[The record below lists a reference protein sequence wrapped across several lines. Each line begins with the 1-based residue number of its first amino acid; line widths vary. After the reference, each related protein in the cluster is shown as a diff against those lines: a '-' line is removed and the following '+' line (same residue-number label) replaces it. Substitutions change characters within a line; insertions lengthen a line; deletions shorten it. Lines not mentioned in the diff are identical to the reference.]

1 MTRHRG
7 IRHGA
12 ADDQERFHAPRNHG
26 IPADIKHAVKTGFLE
41 KLASKL
47 DRLDPAE
54 VQKIVGR
61 LIQEKGFL
69 QNVFEALQE
78 GVILLDSQGVILFV
92 NRPAAAFFG
101 LDPDKALGMPLA
113 SQARGLDW
121 ETLMRPGHSIHR
133 DLEVLYPEKR
143 LLNFYLAP
151 IGGSG
156 REEVL
161 GHVMLVRDL
170 TRTRAEAEETLESEK
185 LNALTLLAAGVA
197 HEIGNPLNAI
207 DIHMQLVE
215 RHLRR
220 LPEKDRA
227 AIEADV
233 ATTRSEIRRL
243 DAILKQFLQAV
254 RPTVPRRERHDL
266 HTLLRDSLKLMEA
279 ELGSRGVTVALE
291 FAEGMP
297 HALVD
302 GAQFHQAFYNL
313 IRNAHQALPAEG
325 GRITVRTRFNDYEL
339 EVSVEDNGSGIS
351 PEQMG
356 VLFEP
361 YRSTKPGGN
370 GLGLLIVRRIVREH
384 GGEISIESREGKGTE
399 VVIRLPRTERH
410 VRLIG
415 THDPVIDLN

>member
-1 MTRHRG
+1 
-7 IRHGA
+7 
-12 ADDQERFHAPRNHG
+12 
-26 IPADIKHAVKTGFLE
+26 VKTGFLE

-47 DRLDPAE
+47 DRLDSTE
-54 VQKIVGR
+54 VQRIVGR

-69 QNVFEALQE
+69 ENVFEALQE
-78 GVILLDSQGVILFV
+78 GVVLLDSKGVVLFV
-92 NRPAAAFFG
+92 NRSAAAFFG
-101 LDPDKALGMPLA
+101 LDAGKAVGMPLA

-133 DLEVLYPEKR
+133 DLEVFYPERR

-151 IGGSG
+151 IGGVG
-156 REEVL
+156 DHNDAL
-161 GHVMLVRDL
+161 GYVMLVRDL

-207 DIHMQLVE
+207 DIHMQLAE
-215 RHLRR
+215 RHLQQ
-220 LPEKDRA
+220 LPESDRKTLEGDMVT
-227 AIEADV
+227 I
-233 ATTRSEIRRL
+233 RNEIRRL

-266 HTLLRDSLKLMEA
+266 HTLLRDTLKLLEA
-279 ELGSRGVTVALE
+279 ELGSRGITVELE

-297 HALVD
+297 AALVD
-302 GAQFHQAFYNL
+302 EGQFHQAFYNL
-313 IRNAHQALPAEG
+313 IRNAYQALPAQS
-325 GRITVRTRFNDYEL
+325 GRITVRTRFNDYEWII
-339 EVSVEDNGSGIS
+339 SVEDNGIGIS

-361 YRSTKPGGN
+361 YHSNKPGGN

-384 GGEISIESREGKGTE
+384 GGEISIQSQEGKGTE
-399 VVIRLPRTERH
+399 VVIHLPRTERH

-415 THDPVIDLN
+415 THEPIIDLN